1 MPRVAISLYRVTIS
15 HHIAVDGLGVCAQP
29 LERLERREES
39 FQITPSTW
47 HSQYDDHGG
56 GDYSDDDDNNDDD
69 SDDDADDDDSDDGDD
84 DDQAG
89 NGVAEHGLGIPG
101 SVKMGGSFRLVII
114 IIIIIIIVIIAVI
127 IIIVKMIVTMMGS
140 VKRGCKLM

>member
-69 SDDDADDDDSDDGDD
+69 SDDGDD

-114 IIIIIIIVIIAVI
+114 IIIIINCCYIIIIII
-127 IIIVKMIVTMMGS
+127 IIIVIMIVTMMGS

>member
-69 SDDDADDDDSDDGDD
+69 SDDGDD

-101 SVKMGGSFRLVII
+101 SVKMGGSFRLVNIIIIIINCCYII
-114 IIIIIIIVIIAVI
+114 IIIIISTASGALVVGGVRDICSSSID
-127 IIIVKMIVTMMGS
+127 G
-140 VKRGCKLM
+140 